1 MTELKNRLRFLG
13 VESNQPTVMVVEDLL
28 NLAEYLYEKLEETKR
43 QRFQTELNRILKP
56 TN

>member
-1 MTELKNRLRFLG
+1 MTELQNRLRVLG
-13 VESNQPTVMVVEDLL
+13 VESNQPISMIVEDLL
-28 NLAEYLYEKLEETKR
+28 HLAEHFCSIIEETER

>member
-28 NLAEYLYEKLEETKR
+28 NLAEYLYEKLEETER